1 MKRLAACVL
10 LGLASTLP
18 IIGCAE
24 KTEVQKTTEVE
35 TPGGSTTKT
44 ETTTIE
50 KTGEHK
56 EGDAATP
63 PPANP

>member
-1 MKRLAACVL
+1 MKRIAVCVL

-18 IIGCAE
+18 IVGCAE

-35 TPGGSTTKT
+35 TPKGSTTKT

-50 KTGEHK
+50 KTGEHR
-56 EGDAATP
+56 EGDA